1 MTAGVGATGHNGQ
14 VLDSAPYRSADLYRP
29 GVLADLSP
37 ARPAPVPVVP
47 AVPGQTG
54 HLARVVARAGDRAGW
69 LRARS
74 RGITATD
81 VAKLSTPRSV
91 RAAAYDKLHGTGF
104 SGNVF
109 TQHGRS
115 REPEIAAWV
124 AATHGIEPSDLL
136 FHAERDRRHLATPAG
151 LIQRAEGR
159 LELCEIKTTNKPF
172 RSIPRHYLRQIWWQQ
187 YVLGA
192 ERTLFVWEQHD
203 GFVPL
208 RDEPECRWVDRDDA
222 EIAKLVTLAADL
234 IELLRQATSAAASAA
249 PVPRA
254 GSSAASSPAPEAEPA
269 LFTLPP
275 AGVRVSATA

>member
-1 MTAGVGATGHNGQ
+1 MTAGVGRTRHNGQ
-14 VLDSAPYRSADLYRP
+14 VLDSAPYRTADLYRP
-29 GVLADLSP
+29 AVLADLSP
-37 ARPAPVPVVP
+37 ARPAPVPVIP
-47 AVPGQTG
+47 AVPGETG
-54 HLARVVARAGDRAGW
+54 HLARVVASSSDRAGW

-136 FHAERDRRHLATPAG
+136 FHAERDRRHLATPDG
-151 LIQRAEGR
+151 LILRTGGR
-159 LELCEIKTTNKPF
+159 IELAEIKTTNKPF

-208 RDEPECRWVDRDDA
+208 RDEPECRWVDRDEA
-222 EIAKLVTLAADL
+222 EIAKLVALAADL
-234 IELLRQATSAAASAA
+234 IELLRQATSSAAPASGSSAAASA
-249 PVPRA
+249 PSTTV
-254 GSSAASSPAPEAEPA
+254 AEPSGTRA
-269 LFTLPP
+269 
-275 AGVRVSATA
+275 SATA

>member
-1 MTAGVGATGHNGQ
+1 MTASVGRTRHNGQ
-14 VLDSAPYRSADLYRP
+14 VLDSASYRSADLYRP

-37 ARPAPVPVVP
+37 ARPAPV
-47 AVPGQTG
+47 AVPGATG
-54 HLARVVARAGDRAGW
+54 HLARVVARSSDRVGW

-81 VAKLSTPRSV
+81 VAKLSSPRAV
-91 RAAAYDKLHGTGF
+91 RAAVYDKLHGSGF
-104 SGNVF
+104 TGNVF

-136 FHAERDRRHLATPAG
+136 FHAERDRRHLATPDG
-151 LIQRAEGR
+151 LTVRSGERI
-159 LELCEIKTTNKPF
+159 ELCEIKTTNKPF
-172 RSIPRHYLRQIWWQQ
+172 RSIPRQYLRQIWWQQ

-208 RDEPECRWVDRDDA
+208 RDEPECRWVDRDEA
-222 EIAKLVTLAADL
+222 EIEKLVALAADL
-234 IELLRQATSAAASAA
+234 IELLRQATSA
-249 PVPRA
+249 
-254 GSSAASSPAPEAEPA
+254 PAPASRASTPPTPAPTEAEPT
-269 LFTLPP
+269 LFSVTPT
-275 AGVRVSATA
+275 GMRVSATA